1 MKIDSITLRLISSP
15 LKTPFITHLETVT
28 KREAIII
35 EVKDREGRIGYG
47 EADPFSSPWYTEE
60 TIATCWLMLRDYLI
74 PITLQKE
81 FSEPQELDSRW
92 SGIRRNNMA
101 KSGLSQAI
109 WDLYAKEKNV
119 YIGRLFGAV
128 RKKVAAGAVI
138 AARNSEE
145 AVRQIEHYSAS
156 GYQRYKIKI
165 SRATDVALISLIR
178 SRFPDISL
186 MADAN
191 SAYSLQDLEHLKELD
206 AFKLQMIEQPF
217 SYNDLAEH
225 AILQNQI
232 KTPICLDESIC
243 SINDARSALKLRSCK
258 VVNLKMAR
266 VGGWT
271 EAIKIHSLC
280 LKEQV
285 PLWCGGMIEF
295 GVAKAHNI
303 ALSALK
309 GFTLPGDLF
318 ASSRYWPHD
327 IIEPEINVEN
337 GFIHVPNGAGIGFKI
352 NQKQLELMTLN
363 HIMFKK

>member
-1 MKIDSITLRLISSP
+1 MEIDSITLRLISSP

-35 EVKDREGRIGYG
+35 EARDREGRTGYG

-74 PITLQKE
+74 PLMRHREI
-81 FSEPQELDSRW
+81 SGPRVLDALW
-92 SGIRRNNMA
+92 SGIRRNRMA

-109 WDLYAKEKNV
+109 WDLYAKEKGL
-119 YIGRLFGAV
+119 YLGRLVGSV

-138 AARNSEE
+138 AAGNNEE

-165 SRATDVALISLIR
+165 SRSTDVALLSLIR
-178 SRFPDISL
+178 DRFPDIAL
-186 MADAN
+186 TADAN
-191 SAYSLQDLEHLKELD
+191 SAYSLRDLEHLKQLD

-217 SYNDLAEH
+217 AYNDLVEH
-225 AILQNQI
+225 AALQHQI
-232 KTPICLDESIC
+232 KTPVCLDESIC
-243 SINDARSALKLRSCK
+243 SLDDARSALKLGSCR

-266 VGGWT
+266 VGGWA
-271 EAIKIHSLC
+271 EALKIHGLC
-280 LKEQV
+280 LKEGI

-303 ALSALK
+303 ALAALE

-318 ASSRYWPHD
+318 ASSRYWPRD
-327 IIEPEINVEN
+327 IIEPEIKVEN
-337 GFIHVPNGAGIGFKI
+337 GYIRVPDGKGIGFGI
-352 NQKQLELMTLN
+352 NQKQLEALTKNCMV
-363 HIMFKK
+363 FKM